1 MNLRQARKMELSE
14 LSALCMRSKAHW
26 GYDDAFVA
34 ACRAELTLGLHD
46 LGENLLRVA
55 EQEGAPVGVAQIS
68 LQGGWAELEKLFV
81 APAHIG
87 CGVGRAL
94 FEWAAQAA
102 RGSGA
107 TSMNIESDPAAAPFY
122 RRMGAHD
129 AGTAPSTAI
138 AGRELPRLILTL

>member
-46 LGENLLRVA
+46 LDENLMRVA

-81 APAHIG
+81 EPAHIG

-129 AGTAPSTAI
+129 AGTPPSTAI
-138 AGRELPRLILTL
+138 AGRELPPLILTL

>member
-46 LGENLLRVA
+46 LDENLLRVA

-68 LQGGWAELEKLFV
+68 LQGGWAEVEKLFV
-81 APAHIG
+81 EPAHIG
-87 CGVGRAL
+87 CGVSRTL

-102 RGSGA
+102 RGAGA
-107 TSMNIESDPAAAPFY
+107 TSTNIESDPAAAPFY
-122 RRMGAHD
+122 RRIGARD

-138 AGRELPRLILTL
+138 AGRELPPLILTL

>member
-26 GYDDAFVA
+26 GYDDSFVA
-34 ACRAELTLGLHD
+34 ACRVGLTLGLHD
-46 LGENLLRVA
+46 LDENLLRVA

-68 LQGGWAELEKLFV
+68 LQSGWAELDKLLV
-81 APAHIG
+81 EPTHIG
-87 CGVGRAL
+87 CGVGRTL

-102 RGSGA
+102 RGADA
-107 TSMNIESDPAAAPFY
+107 TSMNIADPAAAPFY

-138 AGRELPRLILTL
+138 AGRELPHLILTL